1 MRTDSG
7 ICNLGKNDARGQV
20 GRHGVIESGPD
31 ERQHP
36 HNAYSGYIS
45 LVCLCGVTHDQDI
58 ETLIVAAH
66 TLTRL
71 AALETAN
78 DTPAAQWRTLTILR
92 DNGPLRIGELA
103 RLSRVTQP
111 GMTRL
116 VGSMV
121 EQGLLTRTTDAADSR
136 ATVVEATPLGLEAL
150 HTWLLHLTSA
160 LAPRFEDL
168 TEQEWE
174 ALRTTARV
182 LTRNLDRAAS
192 VEAAR

>member
-1 MRTDSG
+1 LLD
-7 ICNLGKNDARGQV
+7 
-20 GRHGVIESGPD
+20 
-31 ERQHP
+31 
-36 HNAYSGYIS
+36 
-45 LVCLCGVTHDQDI
+45 VTHDQDI

-78 DTPAAQWRTLTILR
+78 ETPAAQWRTLTILR
-92 DNGPLRIGELA
+92 DHGPLRVGELA

-116 VGSMV
+116 VGQMV
-121 EQGLLTRTTDAADSR
+121 EQELLTRATDAADSR
-136 ATVVEATPLGLEAL
+136 ATVIEVTPLGLEAL

-160 LAPRFEDL
+160 LAPHFDDL
-168 TEQEWE
+168 TAEEWT

-182 LTRNLDRAAS
+182 LTRNLDRAAAT
-192 VEAAR
+192 VEVAR

>member
-1 MRTDSG
+1 LLD
-7 ICNLGKNDARGQV
+7 
-20 GRHGVIESGPD
+20 
-31 ERQHP
+31 
-36 HNAYSGYIS
+36 
-45 LVCLCGVTHDQDI
+45 VTHDQDI

-71 AALETAN
+71 AALETTN

-92 DNGPLRIGELA
+92 DNGPLRVGELA

-116 VGSMV
+116 VGQMV
-121 EQGLLTRTTDAADSR
+121 KEGLLTRTTDAADSR
-136 ATVVEATPLGLEAL
+136 ATVVEVTPLGVEAL

-168 TEQEWE
+168 TEHEWD

-182 LTRNLDRAAS
+182 LTRNLDRTTAT

>member
-1 MRTDSG
+1 M
-7 ICNLGKNDARGQV
+7 
-20 GRHGVIESGPD
+20 
-31 ERQHP
+31 
-36 HNAYSGYIS
+36 
-45 LVCLCGVTHDQDI
+45 THDQDI

-78 DTPAAQWRTLTILR
+78 ETPAAQWRTLTILR
-92 DNGPLRIGELA
+92 DHGPLRVGELA

-116 VGSMV
+116 VGQMV

-160 LAPRFEDL
+160 LAPHFTDL
-168 TEQEWE
+168 SEHEWE
-174 ALRTTARV
+174 ALRTTAQV
-182 LTRNLDRAAS
+182 LTRNLDRAAAT